1 MRDVDRI
8 VPAVSDV
15 LVYAD
20 SLRSPEMRHEVPVS
34 VPDPFLYGEHD
45 GRRVA
50 VVTSFEVDRI
60 TAMTDI
66 EVFPLEEFGRDELIR
81 SGMARDDI
89 DLEVLVRACR
99 QLGIESAAV
108 PATFPLEVADHLRAN
123 GVELEVDRKLFEA
136 RRRVKNQAE
145 LAGIRRAQR
154 AAEAG
159 MDAARNLLRRA
170 EERNGGLH
178 VDGEALT
185 CELLKV
191 AVARAFTEHDAGAE
205 EMVVSHGPQTA
216 VGHDMGSGPI
226 APGEPVV
233 LDLFPRDRQS
243 ACFADMTRTY
253 VVGRPPPQLVEYH
266 ELAFEALRRALA
278 GVRAGVVGNDLHVQT
293 CELFQEHGHP
303 TQLSK
308 EPGTVLADGFYH
320 GLGHG
325 VGLEV
330 HEKPSL
336 GMTREDPL
344 VAGDVITLEPGLYQQ
359 GFGGCR
365 LEDLVLV
372 TESGAENL
380 TDYPYGLE
388 P

>member
-1 MRDVDRI
+1 VT
-8 VPAVSDV
+8 DV
-15 LVYAD
+15 LIYAD
-20 SLRSPEMRHEVPVS
+20 SMRSPEMRHEVS
-34 VPDPFLYGEHD
+34 VAIPDPFLYAEQD
-45 GRRVA
+45 GRRYA
-50 VVTSFEVDRI
+50 VVTAFEIERI
-60 TAMTDI
+60 QAATDI
-66 EVFPLEEFGRDELIR
+66 EVLPYEEVGYDELIR
-81 SGMARDDI
+81 KGMPRDEI
-89 DLEVLVRACR
+89 ALEMALRACR
-99 QLGIESAAV
+99 KFGIENAAV
-108 PATFPLEVADHLRAN
+108 PTTFPLGLADHLRAN
-123 GVELEVDRKLFEA
+123 GIDLSVDRKLFDD
-136 RRRVKNQAE
+136 RRRVKNDAE
-145 LAGIRRAQR
+145 LAGIRRALR

-159 MDAARNLLRRA
+159 MDAARRLLRRTEA
-170 EERNGGLH
+170 RNGELV
-178 VDGEALT
+178 VDGEVIT
-185 CELLKV
+185 SERLKV
-191 AVARAFTEHDAGAE
+191 AIAQAFTEHGSAAD

-233 LDLFPRDRQS
+233 LDLFPRDRES
-243 ACFADMTRTY
+243 ACFADMTRTF
-253 VVGRPPPQLVEYH
+253 VVGTPPPELVEYH
-266 ELAFEALRRALA
+266 GLTLEALRKAIA
-278 GVRAGVVGNDLHVQT
+278 GVRAGVVGNDLHVQI
-293 CELFQEHGHP
+293 CELFQEHGYP

-336 GMTREDPL
+336 GMTRDDPL
-344 VAGDVITLEPGLYQQ
+344 VAGDVVTIEPGLYQH

-372 TESGAENL
+372 TVDGAENL

>member
-1 MRDVDRI
+1 
-8 VPAVSDV
+8 VSDV

-34 VPDPFLYGEHD
+34 VPDPFLYAEHG
-45 GRRVA
+45 GRRCV
-50 VVTSFEVDRI
+50 VVTPFEVERI
-60 TAMTDI
+60 QAATDL
-66 EVFPLEEFGRDELIR
+66 EVFPYEEFGIDELIR
-81 SGMARDDI
+81 SGMPRDEI
-89 DLEVLVRACR
+89 GLEVVLRACR
-99 QLGIESAAV
+99 QIGVVSAAV
-108 PATFPLEVADHLRAN
+108 PTTFPLELADHLRAN
-123 GVELEVDRKLFEA
+123 GIDLVVDRKLFES
-136 RRRVKNQAE
+136 RRRVKNDAE

-159 MDAARNLLRRA
+159 IDAARELLRRA
-170 EERNGGLH
+170 EARNGALH
-178 VDGEALT
+178 VDGEQLT
-185 CELLKV
+185 CERLKV
-191 AVARAFTEHDAGAE
+191 AVARAFSEHDATAD

-216 VGHDMGSGPI
+216 VGHHMGSGAI

-233 LDLFPRDRQS
+233 LDLFPRDRES
-243 ACFADMTRTY
+243 ACFADMTRTF
-253 VVGRPPPQLVEYH
+253 VVGAPPPQLVEFH
-266 ELAFEALRRALA
+266 ELTLEALERALA
-278 GVRAGVVGNDLHVQT
+278 GVRSGVVGNDLHVQT
-293 CELFQEHGHP
+293 CELFQEHGYP

-308 EPGTVLADGFYH
+308 EPGTVLVDGFYH

-336 GMTREDPL
+336 SMTREDPL
-344 VAGDVITLEPGLYQQ
+344 VAGDVITVEPGLYRQ

-372 TESGAENL
+372 TEDGAENL
-380 TDYPYGLE
+380 TEYPYDLE

>member
-1 MRDVDRI
+1 VT
-8 VPAVSDV
+8 DV
-15 LVYAD
+15 LIYAD
-20 SLRSPEMRHEVPVS
+20 SMRSPEMRHEVPVAI
-34 VPDPFLYGEHD
+34 PDPFLYAEHE
-45 GRRVA
+45 GRLYA
-50 VVTSFEVDRI
+50 VVTSFEVERLR
-60 TAMTDI
+60 ATDV
-66 EVFPLEEFGRDELIR
+66 EVLPYEEVGYDELIR
-81 SGMARDDI
+81 KGMPRDEI
-89 DLEVLVRACR
+89 ALEMALRACR
-99 QLGIESAAV
+99 KFGIEKAAV
-108 PATFPLEVADHLRAN
+108 PTTFPVGMADHLRAS
-123 GVELEVDRKLFEA
+123 GIDLSVDRKLFDD
-136 RRRVKNQAE
+136 RRRVKTDSE

-159 MDAARNLLRRA
+159 MDAARTLLRAA
-170 EERNGGLH
+170 EARNGELV
-178 VDGEALT
+178 VDGEILT
-185 CELLKV
+185 SERLKT
-191 AVARAFTEHDAGAE
+191 AIAQAFNEHGSAAD

-233 LDLFPRDRQS
+233 LDLFPRDRES
-243 ACFADMTRTY
+243 ACFADMTRTF
-253 VVGRPPPQLVEYH
+253 VVGTPPAELVEYH
-266 ELAFEALRRALA
+266 TLTLEALEKAVA

-293 CELFQEHGHP
+293 CELFQEHGYP

-336 GMTREDPL
+336 GMTREDAL
-344 VAGDVITLEPGLYQQ
+344 VAGDVVTLEPGLYKQ

-372 TESGAENL
+372 TPDGAENL
-380 TDYPYGLE
+380 TDYPYDLE

>member
-1 MRDVDRI
+1 V
-8 VPAVSDV
+8 ADV
-15 LVYAD
+15 LIYAD
-20 SLRSPEMRHEVPVS
+20 SMRSPEMRHEVPVAI
-34 VPDPFLYGEHD
+34 PDPFLYAEHD
-45 GRRVA
+45 GRRYA
-50 VVTSFEVDRI
+50 VVTSFEVERLQ
-60 TAMTDI
+60 ATDI
-66 EVFPLEEFGRDELIR
+66 EVLPYEEVGYDELIR
-81 SGMARDDI
+81 TGRPRDEIALEMA
-89 DLEVLVRACR
+89 LRACR
-99 QLGIESAAV
+99 KFGVTDAAV
-108 PATFPLEVADHLRAN
+108 PTTFPVGMADHLRAN
-123 GVELEVDRKLFEA
+123 GIELGVDRKLFDD
-136 RRRVKNQAE
+136 RRRVKNDAE

-159 MDAARNLLRRA
+159 MDTARSLLRAA
-170 EERNGGLH
+170 ETRNGEL
-178 VDGEALT
+178 VADGEVLT
-185 CELLKV
+185 SERLKL
-191 AVARAFTEHDAGAE
+191 AIAQAFTDHGSAAD

-233 LDLFPRDRQS
+233 LDLFPRDRES
-243 ACFADMTRTY
+243 ACFADMTRTF
-253 VVGRPPPQLVEYH
+253 VVGTPPPELVEYH
-266 ELAFEALRRALA
+266 ALTLEALQKAL
-278 GVRAGVVGNDLHVQT
+278 GRVRAGVVGNDLHVQT
-293 CELFQEHGHP
+293 CELFQEHGYP

-336 GMTREDPL
+336 GMTREDSL
-344 VAGDVITLEPGLYQQ
+344 VAGDVVTIEPGLYRQ

-372 TESGAENL
+372 TPDGAENL
-380 TDYPYGLE
+380 TDYPYDLE

>member
-1 MRDVDRI
+1 
-8 VPAVSDV
+8 VPDV

-20 SLRSPEMRHEVPVS
+20 SMRSPEMRHEVPVPI
-34 VPDPFLYGEHD
+34 PDPFLYAEHD
-45 GRRVA
+45 GRRYA
-50 VVTSFEVDRI
+50 VVTSFEIERLQ
-60 TAMTDI
+60 AATDI
-66 EVFPLEEFGRDELIR
+66 EVFPYEEFGFDDMIR
-81 SGMARDDI
+81 KGMARDEI
-89 DLEVLVRACR
+89 ALEMSLNACR
-99 QLGIESAAV
+99 KFGLATAAV
-108 PATFPLEVADHLRAN
+108 PTTFPLELADHLRAN
-123 GVELEVDRKLFEA
+123 GIELSVDRKLFED
-136 RRRVKNQAE
+136 RRRVKNEAE

-170 EERNGGLH
+170 ETKNGGLV
-178 VDGEALT
+178 VDGESLT
-185 CELLKV
+185 CERLKV
-191 AVARAFTEHDAGAE
+191 AIGQAFTDHGSAAE

-226 APGEPVV
+226 SPREPLV
-233 LDLFPRDRQS
+233 LDLFPRDRES
-243 ACFADMTRTY
+243 ACFADMTRTF
-253 VVGRPPPQLVEYH
+253 VVGTPPAELVEYH
-266 ELAFEALRRALA
+266 RLTLEALQNALA
-278 GVRAGVVGNDLHVQT
+278 GVRAGVVGNDLHLQT
-293 CELFQEHGHP
+293 CELFQGHGYP

-330 HEKPSL
+330 HEKPTL

-344 VAGDVITLEPGLYQQ
+344 VAGDVVTIEPGLYRQ

-372 TESGAENL
+372 TADGAENL
-380 TDYPYGLE
+380 TDYPYELE

>member
-1 MRDVDRI
+1 
-8 VPAVSDV
+8 VSDV

-34 VPDPFLYGEHD
+34 VPDPFLYAEHG
-45 GRRVA
+45 GRRCV
-50 VVTSFEVDRI
+50 VVTPFEVERI
-60 TAMTDI
+60 EAATDL
-66 EVFPLEEFGRDELIR
+66 EVFPYEEFGIDELIR
-81 SGMARDDI
+81 SGMPRDETG
-89 DLEVLVRACR
+89 LEVVLRACR
-99 QLGIESAAV
+99 QIGVVSAAV
-108 PATFPLEVADHLRAN
+108 PTTFPLELADHLRAN
-123 GVELEVDRKLFEA
+123 GIDLVVDRKLFET
-136 RRRVKNQAE
+136 RRRVKNDAE

-159 MDAARNLLRRA
+159 IDAARELLRRA
-170 EERNGGLH
+170 EARNGALH
-178 VDGEALT
+178 VDGEPLT
-185 CELLKV
+185 CERLKI
-191 AVARAFTEHDAGAE
+191 AVAQAFSEHDATAD

-216 VGHDMGSGPI
+216 VGHHMGSGPI

-233 LDLFPRDRQS
+233 LDLFPRDRES
-243 ACFADMTRTY
+243 ACFADMTRTF
-253 VVGRPPPQLVEYH
+253 VVGAPPPQLVEFH
-266 ELAFEALRRALA
+266 ELTLEALERALA
-278 GVRAGVVGNDLHVQT
+278 GVRSGVVGNDLHVQT
-293 CELFQEHGHP
+293 CELFQEHGYP

-308 EPGTVLADGFYH
+308 EPGTVLVDGFYH

-336 GMTREDPL
+336 SMTREDPL
-344 VAGDVITLEPGLYQQ
+344 VAGDVITVEPGLYRQ

-372 TESGAENL
+372 TEDVAENL
-380 TDYPYGLE
+380 TEYPYDLE